1 MLAVRVLHVSRHRN
15 GTTGS
20 VMNRVLVTGG
30 SGFLGAHAI
39 VQLLREGYRV
49 RATIR
54 DPDRASMVRAMIA
67 AGGAQNGEGLEFAVT
82 DLMRDEGW
90 AEAMRQ
96 CEYVLHIASPFPGGP
111 PRDEDELVRPARD
124 GSLRVLRAA
133 REAGVKRVVL
143 TSSFAAIGYG
153 HGTREAIRTERDWT
167 DLAGPDVT
175 PYIRSKTLAERAA
188 WDFIET
194 EGGALELAVVNP
206 VGIFG
211 PVLGADYSSSIGLL
225 KALLDGA
232 MPAVPRLAFGVVDVR
247 DAADLHLRA
256 MRDPRAN
263 GQRFIAVSGPV
274 LSLHEVAAILRRRL
288 GAAAGSVPRH
298 RLPDLAV
305 RALGVVSPAMRAMAP
320 QLGIVRRASGDK
332 AREWLGWVPRP
343 AQEALVASA
352 ESLIRFDLLKRRP

>member
-1 MLAVRVLHVSRHRN
+1 M
-15 GTTGS
+15 
-20 VMNRVLVTGG
+20 
-30 SGFLGAHAI
+30 
-39 VQLLREGYRV
+39 
-49 RATIR
+49 
-54 DPDRASMVRAMIA
+54 
-67 AGGAQNGEGLEFAVT
+67 
-82 DLMRDEGW
+82 
-90 AEAMRQ
+90 
-96 CEYVLHIASPFPGGP
+96 
-111 PRDEDELVRPARD
+111 
-124 GSLRVLRAA
+124 
-133 REAGVKRVVL
+133 
-143 TSSFAAIGYG
+143 
-153 HGTREAIRTERDWT
+153 
-167 DLAGPDVT
+167 
-175 PYIRSKTLAERAA
+175 
-188 WDFIET
+188 
-194 EGGALELAVVNP
+194 NP

-274 LSLHEVAAILRRRL
+274 LSLHEVAGILRRRL
-288 GAAAGSVPRH
+288 GAAAGRVPRH

-332 AREWLGWVPRP
+332 AREWLGWAPRP
-343 AQEALVASA
+343 VQDALVASE